1 MPTIRVVV
9 RFRPINSREK
19 QTALDNKWSGKQ
31 ICPLYVDEKHLLSF
45 DGDDVSEDDKI
56 GKQVR
61 CAPPKVQI
69 AHQPKFAFDEI
80 LIWVNQNTAFMRIGL
95 PVVNDALSGVN
106 GTIFAYGQT
115 GSGKTFSMFGPEPLT
130 AENAKLLGIIPRCC
144 AEVFSALDRDTTIK
158 AYRIDVSFFEIY
170 IHNQIRDLLHP
181 AKKGDPPL
189 KVRDGLK
196 GVFIEHLKS
205 ETATNLQEILSLIA
219 LANSHRTVSSTKMNA
234 TSSRAHSVMRVGI
247 RIERRDGSRV
257 KSQINF
263 GDLAGSE
270 KVNKT
275 GATGQTLREAQAIN
289 QSLTMLGN
297 VISALAKIG
306 SGKKKAGSMVPF
318 RDSALTHVLKDS
330 LSGNCKTTLVTAASP
345 HKFNLVE
352 TISTFRFASRCK
364 LVKTKAEKNVVLS
377 PAQMRKMIES
387 LNVEIKS
394 LKMQLLQGG
403 GGVGSALGG
412 IGVNITWPS
421 DYGAWT
427 TDKKTY
433 GVLRKQVNAQIKE
446 VLQTSVATNSDDV
459 ASMPYAISLSP
470 AGSKRKVTI
479 QFHCDDEDEDGD
491 YDRQTCIELSKKLA
505 KQIDKINKKSLSPAL
520 KAYKECRAFSE
531 AGVSEL
537 KELIEKQKL
546 QITLLGE
553 EVSAAQEEVTDK
565 NEEIENLKQSVGN
578 LGNVSVRNKSEF
590 MSTREH
596 NPTGGV
602 SMVNIP
608 DLFGKKSGNVRAS
621 SIFEGSAVATNSLR
635 VTDLLSQLL
644 HSKYEV
650 LRSKRSL
657 QLVQVRYASEKKK
670 LSQLRYIISR
680 MQSEFMDLKAKTL
693 VSKAVFTGMTEQ
705 IAEDED
711 VKLTIKRQFSMASSH
726 MNSDETEFIEGALD
740 DILNDDDGKD
750 DVKQVDVVD
759 IPSVAFDDEERLWR
773 GYDKEWIA
781 KWRVDDVCQ
790 WLKKIY
796 GGRMRKYIKHFRKQK
811 IDGKRLLD
819 LQMPDY
825 LDLRLLR
832 VDALQI
838 LAFTNSIIDPLS
850 DEEDDDFDDFFADL
864 DDFDEFFDDDDVDDF
879 FADDDDDGKGG
890 APLLLQRSTSVW
902 SVEDIGD
909 VEEDEYTV
917 QRGADARFYDDP
929 TLRLTDLLI
938 EQLSL
943 DEVSLVSE
951 LPLLNNTECIN
962 FSRIKEYYHDY
973 SQVLLLTL
981 YGLLCNQIGLLNCSE
996 WNDLLQKVKRSK
1008 KKQEEEEQKSTAFD
1022 DHSVVINS
1030 FVDVYPIYSQYSDLE
1045 TGKLTAAGGK
1055 CFVSSI
1061 RQSAISDDL
1070 RDDEDGVEYFAGLRI
1085 DEMQEFVNKL
1095 PNKLWSL
1102 INNPLEI
1109 EFVYR
1114 EIRKKCSQNVT
1125 PDRLDRCI
1133 AEIGAKFVSPN
1144 MVHQSIGEM
1153 NLRANPTITLDV
1165 WIKKLFIKGDEE
1177 SLASESVLNELLLL
1191 NEALEMK
1198 YFKQQRLELLA
1209 RDSAASDSADM
1220 FYNSDA
1226 AEERDDYNDAEERDV
1241 SWVPAYL
1248 DLNKLLHDVGRFG
1261 TCGTCSSQFSAV
1273 PNSKFVASS
1282 VLKQKGSSAR
1292 RCRLN
1297 SKYGWT
1303 ANDKLQD
1310 AIHWIQV
1317 DLGKVTTCFAVAIQG
1332 GCNGFITKA
1341 VLTCANKYNEKDG
1354 GDWKKVQLTGDTN
1367 GKVRAN
1373 DTQTVQVYMLS
1384 RWIKTRYIRLNIYTF
1399 HNAPSVRW
1407 DVLFGDVKIDNTSL
1421 M

>member
-1 MPTIRVVV
+1 
-9 RFRPINSREK
+9 
-19 QTALDNKWSGKQ
+19 
-31 ICPLYVDEKHLLSF
+31 
-45 DGDDVSEDDKI
+45 
-56 GKQVR
+56 
-61 CAPPKVQI
+61 
-69 AHQPKFAFDEI
+69 
-80 LIWVNQNTAFMRIGL
+80 
-95 PVVNDALSGVN
+95 
-106 GTIFAYGQT
+106 
-115 GSGKTFSMFGPEPLT
+115 MFGPEPLT

-740 DILNDDDGKD
+740 DILSDMDDEDDSVGRRSRKGSVTATPALLRKISHIAAADNDGGAPTMHGRQRSVTHHHSSKKNHSRNARSGRRASASSALRSSHSRGKSMTTKQRALGHYNFDKKNNFAINKQAKQFGAASAQYLAKQTSVSIRELVNDMASIKGGDCDAKD
-750 DVKQVDVVD
+750 DAKVAADVAVD
-759 IPSVAFDDEERLWR
+759 IPNVAFDDSEKLWR
-773 GYDKEWIA
+773 GYDKEWIG
-781 KWRVDDVCQ
+781 KWRVDDVCR

-796 GGRMRKYIKHFRKQK
+796 DGRMRKYVR
-811 IDGKRLLD
+811 
-819 LQMPDY
+819 
-825 LDLRLLR
+825 
-832 VDALQI
+832 
-838 LAFTNSIIDPLS
+838 
-850 DEEDDDFDDFFADL
+850 
-864 DDFDEFFDDDDVDDF
+864 
-879 FADDDDDGKGG
+879 
-890 APLLLQRSTSVW
+890 
-902 SVEDIGD
+902 
-909 VEEDEYTV
+909 
-917 QRGADARFYDDP
+917 
-929 TLRLTDLLI
+929 
-938 EQLSL
+938 
-943 DEVSLVSE
+943 
-951 LPLLNNTECIN
+951 
-962 FSRIKEYYHDY
+962 
-973 SQVLLLTL
+973 
-981 YGLLCNQIGLLNCSE
+981 
-996 WNDLLQKVKRSK
+996 
-1008 KKQEEEEQKSTAFD
+1008 
-1022 DHSVVINS
+1022 
-1030 FVDVYPIYSQYSDLE
+1030 
-1045 TGKLTAAGGK
+1045 
-1055 CFVSSI
+1055 
-1061 RQSAISDDL
+1061 
-1070 RDDEDGVEYFAGLRI
+1070 
-1085 DEMQEFVNKL
+1085 
-1095 PNKLWSL
+1095 
-1102 INNPLEI
+1102 
-1109 EFVYR
+1109 
-1114 EIRKKCSQNVT
+1114 
-1125 PDRLDRCI
+1125 
-1133 AEIGAKFVSPN
+1133 
-1144 MVHQSIGEM
+1144 
-1153 NLRANPTITLDV
+1153 
-1165 WIKKLFIKGDEE
+1165 
-1177 SLASESVLNELLLL
+1177 
-1191 NEALEMK
+1191 
-1198 YFKQQRLELLA
+1198 YFK
-1209 RDSAASDSADM
+1209 
-1220 FYNSDA
+1220 
-1226 AEERDDYNDAEERDV
+1226 
-1241 SWVPAYL
+1241 
-1248 DLNKLLHDVGRFG
+1248 
-1261 TCGTCSSQFSAV
+1261 
-1273 PNSKFVASS
+1273 
-1282 VLKQKGSSAR
+1282 
-1292 RCRLN
+1292 
-1297 SKYGWT
+1297 
-1303 ANDKLQD
+1303 
-1310 AIHWIQV
+1310 
-1317 DLGKVTTCFAVAIQG
+1317 
-1332 GCNGFITKA
+1332 KA
-1341 VLTCANKYNEKDG
+1341 K
-1354 GDWKKVQLTGDTN
+1354 
-1367 GKVRAN
+1367 
-1373 DTQTVQVYMLS
+1373 
-1384 RWIKTRYIRLNIYTF
+1384 
-1399 HNAPSVRW
+1399 
-1407 DVLFGDVKIDNTSL
+1407 
-1421 M
+1421 